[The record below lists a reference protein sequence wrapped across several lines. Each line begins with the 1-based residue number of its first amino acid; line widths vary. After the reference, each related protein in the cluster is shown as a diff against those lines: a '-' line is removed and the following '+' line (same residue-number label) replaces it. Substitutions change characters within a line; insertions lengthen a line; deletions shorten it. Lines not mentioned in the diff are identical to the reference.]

1 MKDKGNTVREFMCV
15 AAVYCRCKD
24 MEITMETEKLARYGR
39 RIIGV
44 LFATQSL
51 YSAGYVILFTISSIL
66 TVRLSGSTAFSGAP
80 ITFILAGAALGA
92 WPIGRF
98 MGRHGRRPGLALG
111 QLCGFIGSLIAGAAI
126 LKGMLWLFLAGL
138 FLLGISRGTLDM
150 GRYAA
155 ADANPPQLRARAIS
169 LVVLGGTVGAF
180 IGPPLLKM
188 LNRFEAAQGLP
199 DMTLPWF
206 FMALLLL
213 FSMILVL
220 SFLRPDPLEIARQ
233 YAGGQES
240 PSAATPIGRRLGEII
255 RERPFI
261 LAVTAITCAHLA
273 MFLIMTV
280 TPVFMNQCHHS
291 ITAITWVIVAHMFGM
306 YGLSFFVG
314 WLIDRFGSKVMIVA
328 GSLMLVVS
336 CLMTPL
342 NSSFA
347 WLVLV
352 LFLVGLGWNCC
363 FVAGS
368 SLLSEILQPVER
380 GRTQGFVDT
389 LINSAAGAGSLGSGF
404 VYAAMGF
411 NGMVVATLI
420 VSAVPCLLVCNPYF
434 RTAGRQPDTLLPAQT
449 DEL

>member
-1 MKDKGNTVREFMCV
+1 ML
-15 AAVYCRCKD
+15 
-24 MEITMETEKLARYGR
+24 TEKLAYYGR
-39 RIIGV
+39 RTIGV

-51 YSAGYVILFTISSIL
+51 YSAGYVIIFTISSIL
-66 TVRLSGSTAFSGAP
+66 TVRLSGSTALSGVP
-80 ITFILAGAALGA
+80 ITIILAGAALGA

-98 MGRHGRRPGLALG
+98 MGRHGRRLGLALG
-111 QLCGFIGSLIAGAAI
+111 QLCGIIGSLIAGAAI
-126 LKGMLWLFLAGL
+126 FSGMLWLFFAGL

-180 IGPPLLKM
+180 IGPPLLKI
-188 LNRFEAAQGLP
+188 LNRFEAAHSLP

-213 FSMILVL
+213 VSMMLVFV
-220 SFLRPDPLEIARQ
+220 FLRPDPLDIARQ
-233 YAGGQES
+233 YASGQDS
-240 PSAATPIGRRLGEII
+240 SAAAASGGRRLGEIV
-255 RERPFI
+255 REKRFI

-291 ITAITWVIVAHMFGM
+291 ITSITWVIVAHMFGM

-314 WLIDRFGSKVMIVA
+314 WLVDRFGSKKMIIA
-328 GSLMLVVS
+328 GSIMLVAA
-336 CLMTPL
+336 CLMTPM

-347 WLVLV
+347 WLMLV

-368 SLLSEILQPVER
+368 SMLSEMLQPVER
-380 GRTQGFVDT
+380 GRIQGFVDT
-389 LINSAAGAGSLGSGF
+389 LINTAAGVGSLGSGF
-404 VYAAMGF
+404 LYAFLGF
-411 NGMVVATLI
+411 NAMVVATLI
-420 VSAVPCLLVCNPYF
+420 VSAIPCLLICSPFF
-434 RTAGRQPDTLLPAQT
+434 RTLDRNPPPILLTQPDET
-449 DEL
+449 